1 MPTAHLP
8 GVDLH
13 YEVEGSGPPVVLI
26 AGAVSDSA
34 SWGPLVPLL
43 AAHFTVIRPDNR
55 LAGRT
60 RMTSD
65 GDVTLADWAGDIIAL
80 TDHLGIDR
88 PHLVGHS
95 LGGLIALAASDA
107 APDRV
112 ASLTLLSSAPMR
124 LSRNTA
130 LFNTLL
136 ALRAEGQPPD
146 LWLRAFFPWLF
157 HPRFF
162 DTPDGVEEAI
172 RQSLA
177 YPHAQPVAAMARQ
190 VAAMVQIDTE
200 GLGSATACPALAL
213 LAADDLLI
221 PGQTARAA
229 LAQVPGIRIE
239 TVAEAGHSIHWDA
252 PDSVAEHVISFIT
265 GGRG

>member
-8 GVDLH
+8 GVALH

-65 GDVTLADWAGDIIAL
+65 GDISLADWAGDIIAL

-130 LFNTLL
+130 LFTTLL
-136 ALRAEGQPPD
+136 ALRAEGQLPD

-177 YPHAQPVAAMARQ
+177 YPHAQPAAAMARQ
-190 VAAMVQIDTE
+190 VAAMAQIDTR
-200 GLGSATACPALAL
+200 GLGSATACPTIAL

-221 PGQTARAA
+221 PEQSARAA
-229 LAQVPGIRIE
+229 LAQIPGVRMEIVP
-239 TVAEAGHSIHWDA
+239 EAGHSIHWDA
-252 PDSVAEHVISFIT
+252 ADRVAEHVISFIA